1 MGSAPK
7 HYLGREQTYVKHFL
21 LKNYFSDLIHKI
33 ASVYDEIVYLD
44 GYSGPW
50 QSAND
55 DLGDTSFGIAL
66 AAMRSAKD
74 AWKRQGREV
83 RMRALLVEKRA
94 TAFREL
100 AKVPAR
106 YTDIDVRPY
115 HGEFVSL
122 VPTLLHNMPQKA
134 FAFIF
139 IDPKGWRIDI
149 DALAPLL
156 RWANAEVLFN
166 FMFDFINRAASMS
179 DEATVDG
186 LNALIRIGGWRERLL
201 SAKDQSSRRLADVRK
216 EILIDAFSQ
225 TLANIGGY
233 RFVAE
238 TPIFRP
244 LADRT
249 LYSLI
254 YATRRPPGIE
264 VFRKAQ
270 IKTLREQETVRGSAR
285 QTKSS
290 GGQMEAFCRPRWP
303 RARRKRT
310 LLRNVSPPSGCC
322 SAWHPKPA
330 LSKSMETY
338 GLRYLQGTRL
348 RRPSSIRPPRRF
360 GRRAASSSRA
370 GKLESACPPMRGVC
384 MRRRDPPYAS
394 LVGRNNVNPI

>member
-7 HYLGREQTYVKHFL
+7 NYLGREQAYVKHFL

-66 AAMRSAKD
+66 TAMRSAKD

-106 YTDIDVRPY
+106 YTDIEVRPY

-122 VPTLLHNMPQKA
+122 VPTLLHDMPQKA

-186 LNALIRIGGWRERLL
+186 LNALIKIGGWRERLV
-201 SAKDQSSRRLADVRK
+201 SAKDQSSRRLADIRK

-225 TLANIGGY
+225 TLANIGDY

-290 GGQMEAFCRPRWP
+290 GGQMEAF
-303 RARRKRT
+303 
-310 LLRNVSPPSGCC
+310 LPSE
-322 SAWHPKPA
+322 
-330 LSKSMETY
+330 M
-338 GLRYLQGTRL
+338 
-348 RRPSSIRPPRRF
+348 
-360 GRRAASSSRA
+360 AASETEAYLTAERLAAERMLLGLASKTSPLQIYGNVWPKVLARHA
-370 GKLESACPPMRGVC
+370 ITKTELNKTAAAFRKEGRLIFPGWEIGKRVPADAWGL
-384 MRRRDPPYAS
+384 YA
-394 LVGRNNVNPI
+394 PT